1 MPAFS
6 KLLLAASLVASAA
19 AGPIVFH
26 HDVPAA
32 PVAAAGAAAG
42 AGSES
47 EMAKLAEQVKALTQT
62 VSAQQA
68 QLKDAQ
74 AKPPAAPMSD
84 LESRQRAAIIA
95 EADKIFFKNDDNH
108 DGKLTV
114 NEMVGAAL
122 YFLSIS
128 AAIFSRLSSVLSSY
142 SSCKQASAKKSGMM
156 PHASII
162 SIARAFLKSFA
173 LPGLISLSS
182 TMSDGLRLRVFNAF
196 IFLPLLLC

>member
-114 NEMVGAAL
+114 NEMTSIQQAVAPDEPDAKQDVADTVKAL
-122 YFLSIS
+122 DTDKDGF
-128 AAIFSRLSSVLSSY
+128 V
-142 SSCKQASAKKSGMM
+142 SCSQ
-156 PHASII
+156 
-162 SIARAFLKSFA
+162 
-173 LPGLISLSS
+173 
-182 TMSDGLRLRVFNAF
+182 
-196 IFLPLLLC
+196 